1 MWSHVIKPIPDK
13 KRSTLIIWI
22 SCTYNQHTLQIKQY
36 FRFISECF
44 DFYKFIQT
52 FALHFEK
59 PNSMSRVCE
68 LTGKKM
74 IVGNTVSHS
83 NIKTKRRFYPNLQT
97 KRFFIP
103 EENKWITLKVSTSAL
118 RTINKNG
125 ISACLKEAREKGFLT
140 NK

>member
-1 MWSHVIKPIPDK
+1 
-13 KRSTLIIWI
+13 
-22 SCTYNQHTLQIKQY
+22 
-36 FRFISECF
+36 
-44 DFYKFIQT
+44 
-52 FALHFEK
+52 
-59 PNSMSRVCE
+59 MSRVCE

-103 EENKWITLKVSTSAL
+103 EEDKWITLKVSTSAL
-118 RTINKNG
+118 RTINKKG
-125 ISACLKEAREKGFLT
+125 ISACLKEARANGFLV